1 MPLKPPKGF
10 IDESDPKV
18 AQIGHPAPPWL
29 VNYADLMT
37 EIACFFII
45 LYALSTSLN
54 KQVQQAVEEVQKMVN
69 TKQISG
75 TVKVD
80 REGLKI
86 TLNEEGHVSF
96 FKSGEADTTPAM
108 DAMIAKLVPTLRKL
122 AEDHDII
129 VEGHTDNRKIANQYF
144 DSNWELS
151 TARATTVVRLLKN
164 KYGLP
169 PNRLGALGYGQY
181 RPFFA
186 RHGRWGMGSQSLGFC
201 PSGTRNNFLV
211 RGRKILNP
219 KNDTTVFRAAL
230 GGIVRGNRAILA
242 VSLSAQTIRR
252 KPVFIFK
259 KPDDHRRPRRR
270 EFPVRVEI
278 LVGDFTVVGMA
289 FNDNI
294 VIYGQFPK
302 GRHEFGDHRI
312 HGRGGVRL
320 SAFKERNMAFFVERN
335 F

>member
-54 KQVQQAVEEVQKMVN
+54 KQVQQAVEDVQKMVN
-69 TKQISG
+69 SKQISG
-75 TVKVD
+75 AVKVD

-108 DAMIAKLVPTLRKL
+108 DAMIAKLIPTLREL
-122 AEDHDII
+122 AKDHDII
-129 VEGHTDNRKIANQYF
+129 VEGHTDNKKISNQYF

-151 TARATTVVRLLKN
+151 TARATAVVRLLKN

-181 RPFFA
+181 RPIA
-186 RHGRWGMGSQSLGFC
+186 SNQTPQGRAENRRVVFWVKNLSPSQQKANSLPGHANVKRL
-201 PSGTRNNFLV
+201 GLRAQAA
-211 RGRKILNP
+211 P
-219 KNDTTVFRAAL
+219 KPINKA
-230 GGIVRGNRAILA
+230 
-242 VSLSAQTIRR
+242 SS
-252 KPVFIFK
+252 
-259 KPDDHRRPRRR
+259 PD
-270 EFPVRVEI
+270 I
-278 LVGDFTVVGMA
+278 
-289 FNDNI
+289 
-294 VIYGQFPK
+294 K
-302 GRHEFGDHRI
+302 G
-312 HGRGGVRL
+312 L
-320 SAFKERNMAFFVERN
+320 
-335 F
+335 

>member
-129 VEGHTDNRKIANQYF
+129 VEGHTDNRKISNQYF

-181 RPFFA
+181 RPIA
-186 RHGRWGMGSQSLGFC
+186 SNKTPEGRAENRRVVFWVKNLS
-201 PSGTRNNFLV
+201 PSDK
-211 RGRKILNP
+211 KIAP
-219 KNDTTVFRAAL
+219 
-230 GGIVRGNRAILA
+230 
-242 VSLSAQTIRR
+242 VS
-252 KPVFIFK
+252 
-259 KPDDHRRPRRR
+259 
-270 EFPVRVEI
+270 
-278 LVGDFTVVGMA
+278 
-289 FNDNI
+289 
-294 VIYGQFPK
+294 
-302 GRHEFGDHRI
+302 
-312 HGRGGVRL
+312 GGVKVKAL
-320 SAFKERNMAFFVERN
+320 AAKPQASVPGKKGNQPDIKGL
-335 F
+335 